1 MNCRLDPALI
11 RPGRVDV
18 KEKIDYASD
27 HQLQQMYLRFY
38 PQESVQRARIFSE
51 SAQTVSDKISL
62 AQVQGLFLQHK
73 SDPQSVIDN
82 VYMLKSL

>member
-1 MNCRLDPALI
+1 MF
-11 RPGRVDV
+11 
-18 KEKIDYASD
+18 
-27 HQLQQMYLRFY
+27 LRFY
-38 PQESVQRARIFSE
+38 PEESVQRARIFSE